1 MEIAGHCGIMDQG
14 ECLDTDCLA
23 VFFWQSDHITLK
35 KKMLNIAVE
44 CIALWVA
51 RSSSGYSMHFIF
63 HMVCMPQ
70 KKCG

>member
-35 KKMLNIAVE
+35 KKDVKY
-44 CIALWVA
+44 
-51 RSSSGYSMHFIF
+51 RS
-63 HMVCMPQ
+63 
-70 KKCG
+70 